1 MTGESGVP
9 RRKRAGRGRDA
20 RDPQGPATMH
30 ADPSVRIA
38 PREALDVAR
47 YVTDMT
53 AQLEAMAVAARLD
66 LLAYFLGMAKAEG
79 DLFVRGNSQA
89 DGPTEESTEPGLADP
104 ETHDDNSLD

>member
-1 MTGESGVP
+1 MTGESGFP
-9 RRKRAGRGRDA
+9 RRKRAGRGRD
-20 RDPQGPATMH
+20 PQGPATTH

-89 DGPTEESTEPGLADP
+89 DSPAEESTESGLADP
-104 ETHDDNSLD
+104 ESGDDNSLD